1 MNIKYGE
8 NIGLLDMLL
17 KTDQFNSLKDEIIK
31 DSLKTILSCFKYH
44 NDKINQIDAYLY
56 NKISREEFNQNLKN
70 KVNYSDF
77 MSQINEIGEKNKQSQ
92 NKKIYLSNLDYYNY
106 NEKLPSENKLD
117 NFNKE
122 IQNLKLEYSM
132 LSKKIDN
139 IMIFHQNNSSN
150 NSLNK
155 KENINFEIKNKIEK
169 NEKDIINLNN
179 NFQNKIIKIEDD
191 ILNLKMNQINKNE
204 LNKNIND
211 GLKKI
216 EENNIKN
223 IENEMKIVKNKIDK
237 QISDTII
244 EINKNNIKDDN
255 INNNKNIKIDLFL
268 KEIFAKFDIFD
279 EMLKDMNSKFHK
291 KSDKEEIIDIYSNI
305 EEINN
310 NLINHKNEIETKLN
324 KIKKDFEIQNKKNNI
339 YGIDIN
345 SNYYDNEIKNIKLNI
360 KENYNLINNLKE
372 ELNNLKKEKKIFAEN
387 INEKELNLSNHLEN
401 NYNFYPKND
410 MKNEF
415 SYLKRFINT
424 FMLEIKNDN
433 KKVHDMLLN
442 SLNEK
447 INIIDINKVLNEIN
461 NEMNNKVN
469 LDLYN
474 QQFQTQ
480 NDINNLISKEH
491 IIGKWASHKNTP
503 MKNAFIIW
511 DEQLINFD
519 PNNYCFSPN
528 NSHILIKEKGIYLIK
543 IIIFN
548 DYKNNNSMSNIQLVI
563 DRKKV
568 YNFSYSNRK
577 LLINNEIN
585 NEINNNSFEE
595 SIIFEECIKVN
606 EICRIEIRI
615 DGFNYSKN
623 DDEIIL
629 NNRQNNYMKNENI
642 NSILS
647 IRLL

>member
-106 NEKLPSENKLD
+106 NFNEKLPSENKLD

-132 LSKKIDN
+132 ISKKIDN

-211 GLKKI
+211 RLKKI

-372 ELNNLKKEKKIFAEN
+372 ELNNLKKEKK
-387 INEKELNLSNHLEN
+387 
-401 NYNFYPKND
+401 
-410 MKNEF
+410 
-415 SYLKRFINT
+415 YLQ
-424 FMLEIKNDN
+424 
-433 KKVHDMLLN
+433 
-442 SLNEK
+442 K
-447 INIIDINKVLNEIN
+447 I
-461 NEMNNKVN
+461 
-469 LDLYN
+469 
-474 QQFQTQ
+474 
-480 NDINNLISKEH
+480 
-491 IIGKWASHKNTP
+491 
-503 MKNAFIIW
+503 
-511 DEQLINFD
+511 
-519 PNNYCFSPN
+519 
-528 NSHILIKEKGIYLIK
+528 
-543 IIIFN
+543 
-548 DYKNNNSMSNIQLVI
+548 
-563 DRKKV
+563 
-568 YNFSYSNRK
+568 
-577 LLINNEIN
+577 
-585 NEINNNSFEE
+585 
-595 SIIFEECIKVN
+595 
-606 EICRIEIRI
+606 
-615 DGFNYSKN
+615 
-623 DDEIIL
+623 
-629 NNRQNNYMKNENI
+629 
-642 NSILS
+642 
-647 IRLL
+647 